1 MIWHELIKLLNSQ
14 CDAFAGSSVAAKK
27 RRHDLLIT
35 WRCSHFC
42 HDFDLWLYLPPH
54 WFILCSISVRWPR
67 FYATAVVFNIFILVY
82 ELGHLAILMVFGT
95 KIWPWFQKK
104 KENVSKCLMKILICQ
119 LNITMTTTHQNLPK
133 KSYSLEP
140 YTLFLTLESQKML
153 RAFLI
158 EL

>member
-104 KENVSKCLMKILICQ
+104 KENV
-119 LNITMTTTHQNLPK
+119 ITTSLRWATITTTLPSK
-133 KSYSLEP
+133 DNKRYFNMSIVIPIHDKSP
-140 YTLFLTLESQKML
+140 YM
-153 RAFLI
+153 
-158 EL
+158 